1 MREQYLDFAIG
12 RQFRK
17 SLIVHA
23 DRAPAMLQNPE
34 GTKFADM
41 HFGTLLKPQAA
52 TKPGEHRYETTAG
65 TAVATESRAC
75 MP

>member
-41 HFGTLLKPQAA
+41 HFGTLPAA
-52 TKPGEHRYETTAG
+52 SGHQTR
-65 TAVATESRAC
+65 RA
-75 MP
+75 PL